1 MPDGNAEEKETHAN
15 VTLAKEANARA
26 AAMKKRLE
34 SARAA
39 LKGLDV
45 ADKTQT
51 NVVVE
56 APGPKVEEPPNTN
69 VEEPPNTNTVI
80 QNVFTACRHDHVGIY
95 FEKEMEFYNA
105 CLKRPAYMRRLLS
118 AQNEDGII
126 EAKSIRVDLAQC
138 TIKQFLTNTVLNKE
152 EKGSNSILSQCDH
165 IDIIETLFVQL
176 ETFFRERWNRYAL
189 DLIDVVVDSKYM
201 ATVFIV
207 FAFHVVTTNNLFHV

>member
-69 VEEPPNTNTVI
+69 VEEPPNTNIVI

-138 TIKQFLTNTVLNKE
+138 TIKQFLTK
-152 EKGSNSILSQCDH
+152 KCCQ
-165 IDIIETLFVQL
+165 
-176 ETFFRERWNRYAL
+176 R
-189 DLIDVVVDSKYM
+189 
-201 ATVFIV
+201 
-207 FAFHVVTTNNLFHV
+207 

>member
-80 QNVFTACRHDHVGIY
+80 QNVFTSNMITW
-95 FEKEMEFYNA
+95 EFILRRKWNFI
-105 CLKRPAYMRRLLS
+105 MR
-118 AQNEDGII
+118 A
-126 EAKSIRVDLAQC
+126 
-138 TIKQFLTNTVLNKE
+138 
-152 EKGSNSILSQCDH
+152 
-165 IDIIETLFVQL
+165 
-176 ETFFRERWNRYAL
+176 
-189 DLIDVVVDSKYM
+189 
-201 ATVFIV
+201 
-207 FAFHVVTTNNLFHV
+207 

>member
-69 VEEPPNTNTVI
+69 TVI

-105 CLKRPAYMRRLLS
+105 CLKIAN
-118 AQNEDGII
+118 A
-126 EAKSIRVDLAQC
+126 
-138 TIKQFLTNTVLNKE
+138 
-152 EKGSNSILSQCDH
+152 
-165 IDIIETLFVQL
+165 
-176 ETFFRERWNRYAL
+176 
-189 DLIDVVVDSKYM
+189 M
-201 ATVFIV
+201 AAMT
-207 FAFHVVTTNNLFHV
+207 